1 MGAASIMSEW
11 VESLQSRGYY
21 TFTRERAESE
31 SGRSFIATQS
41 ALRRLKEKGRI
52 VSPRRGF
59 YVVVPPEYRAS
70 SPCRMGVLF
79 NRVPAI
85 PETHRSTLEQA
96 GLTILGHLP
105 PDDAVS
111 LADATGGA
119 LHDLAAESI
128 TYAGLKRILQESRIC
143 MDATTTTRT

>member
-1 MGAASIMSEW
+1 
-11 VESLQSRGYY
+11 
-21 TFTRERAESE
+21 
-31 SGRSFIATQS
+31 
-41 ALRRLKEKGRI
+41 
-52 VSPRRGF
+52 
-59 YVVVPPEYRAS
+59 
-70 SPCRMGVLF
+70 MGVLF